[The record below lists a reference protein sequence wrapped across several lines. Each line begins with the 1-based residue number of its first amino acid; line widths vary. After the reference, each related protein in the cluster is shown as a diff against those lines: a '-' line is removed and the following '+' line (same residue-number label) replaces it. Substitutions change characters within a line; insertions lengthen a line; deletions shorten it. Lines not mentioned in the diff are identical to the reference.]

1 MNREEFIHNVHLR
14 KLNQPFEW
22 HSQGPGEEVE
32 ADKLEKF
39 NNSTGDEIKKITT
52 CRNSV
57 QGKLWIADDQGFICH
72 RSDISSNGCCDR
84 NSTSSLKYSC
94 NGCTNSTG
102 CCETFE
108 FCVSCCMN
116 PVNVSL
122 HICVYYKSF
131 KENNDFVP
139 LQKEELMSVLNEASA
154 LSNLLLLSVS
164 DQFELCLAKCRTS
177 SRYVHDSV
185 D

>member
-32 ADKLEKF
+32 AEKLEKF
-39 NNSTGDEIKKITT
+39 NNSTEEVTKKIST

-57 QGKLWIADDQGFICH
+57 QGKLWIADDQGYICH
-72 RSDISSNGCCDR
+72 RSDIASNGCCDR

-116 PVNVSL
+116 PVNVSYQYL
-122 HICVYYKSF
+122 FRVDQKWLIYFNTFTERRTHVGVKRSQCVK
-131 KENNDFVP
+131 
-139 LQKEELMSVLNEASA
+139 
-154 LSNLLLLSVS
+154 
-164 DQFELCLAKCRTS
+164 
-177 SRYVHDSV
+177 
-185 D
+185 

>member
-1 MNREEFIHNVHLR
+1 MQNMSFDLLSLLSLQNSSIVRNMNREEFIHNVHLR

-122 HICVYYKSF
+122 HLCV
-131 KENNDFVP
+131 
-139 LQKEELMSVLNEASA
+139 L
-154 LSNLLLLSVS
+154 
-164 DQFELCLAKCRTS
+164 
-177 SRYVHDSV
+177 
-185 D
+185 